1 MELSMN
7 RLIGLCILVGVISF
21 QTDKIYAGQSSS
33 HYEKIKAIDSTLKK
47 LNQNQHK
54 DVTEKRVLVD
64 ELKDIDLKLSQLV
77 QSLQQLDTSI
87 SNKRKT
93 IDQLNTQL
101 APMQKEYD
109 KHQKLLSKHLML
121 HYQLGA
127 SQPLALI
134 LNQRDPALTSRLM
147 TYLGYINQDR
157 VSLLKS
163 VKDLGKQIR
172 QKKVSEQSE
181 LKELEILLVKQK
193 KLQQQYHSDQS
204 LQQEIITAINQRMD
218 SRSHRITQLSANK
231 RQLARIL
238 SKLKLQQRKTKT
250 ISPFSKLKHRMPWPT
265 MGKIATQPNTPSELP
280 FNGVYIQA
288 KQGQAVQAVHAG
300 KVVFADWLRGYGLL
314 IILQHDHGFMTLY
327 ANNQALYK
335 IKGDKVAQG
344 DKIAST
350 GRSGG
355 QLNDGL
361 YFEIRKGARPLDPQK
376 WLAR

>member
-7 RLIGLCILVGVISF
+7 RLIGLCILAGVISF
-21 QTDKIYAGQSSS
+21 QTDKIYAGQSGN

-157 VSLLKS
+157 VRILSRVQDIWKI
-163 VKDLGKQIR
+163 IR
-172 QKKVSEQSE
+172 QKSLSEISE
-181 LKELEILLVKQK
+181 RIELVILVVK
-193 KLQQQYHSDQS
+193 L
-204 LQQEIITAINQRMD
+204 
-218 SRSHRITQLSANK
+218 
-231 RQLARIL
+231 
-238 SKLKLQQRKTKT
+238 
-250 ISPFSKLKHRMPWPT
+250 
-265 MGKIATQPNTPSELP
+265 
-280 FNGVYIQA
+280 
-288 KQGQAVQAVHAG
+288 
-300 KVVFADWLRGYGLL
+300 
-314 IILQHDHGFMTLY
+314 
-327 ANNQALYK
+327 
-335 IKGDKVAQG
+335 
-344 DKIAST
+344 
-350 GRSGG
+350 
-355 QLNDGL
+355 
-361 YFEIRKGARPLDPQK
+361 
-376 WLAR
+376 